1 MTTPN
6 KNLQFLRSF
15 TAGNAPDRLKA
26 GEIAFNMA
34 DKLMFVGDGSSYFTA
49 FDGVQTASSYA
60 LEGWFAVDLDA
71 YPSIEAIGAAVT
83 AAQSDATDAL
93 TRIGVMNGL
102 DTSDQETLV
111 GAINEVLAA
120 AAAAQLAA
128 NNAGS
133 DASQGLT
140 TKLDNPVNGSEGA
153 YGQAIVSTDS
163 GVKWANVAA
172 VDVSYTDYTGTGGLN
187 VQVALT
193 TALDT
198 NITQAGLISDAAADA
213 QTGINLANTAQGSAD
228 AAQSAADAAQGTADQ
243 ALLAAQAAQGDVD
256 ALDIR
261 VGAAEG
267 SIITLTS
274 DVGDLQTSK
283 QDSLGAGTEGQFL
296 RYVAGSPTWSSFDP
310 KLGSVATAM
319 DVAAFEAIQAAAAEG
334 DVVVIVNAVGLTT
347 IGSGYNVSNLTST
360 ITENFSVSL
369 IKDAS
374 GVWLMLATPG
384 SLTQAAA
391 DLLYAAKTTSVLTS
405 AGLEGGGNLSVD
417 RTISIADN
425 GVTYGKI
432 QAAAGKSLIGAGA
445 AGNLGEITLGD
456 NLDIVAGVL
465 EVSFDLGTF

>member
-133 DASQGLT
+133 DATQGLT
-140 TKLDNPVNGSEGA
+140 TKLDNPVNGSAGV
-153 YGQAIVSTDS
+153 YGHAIVSTAE
-163 GVKWANVAA
+163 GVKWAQVEA
-172 VDVSYTDYTGTGGLN
+172 VDVHYIDYANIGAPSAQAAIDYALSTN
-187 VQVALT
+187 V
-193 TALDT
+193 
-198 NITQAGLISDAAADA
+198 TQAGLISDAAADA

-267 SIITLTS
+267 SIVTLTS
-274 DVGDLQTSK
+274 DVSDLQTSK

-319 DVAAFEAIQAAAAEG
+319 DVAAFEAIQAAA
-334 DVVVIVNAVGLTT
+334 
-347 IGSGYNVSNLTST
+347 
-360 ITENFSVSL
+360 
-369 IKDAS
+369 
-374 GVWLMLATPG
+374 
-384 SLTQAAA
+384 
-391 DLLYAAKTTSVLTS
+391 
-405 AGLEGGGNLSVD
+405 D
-417 RTISIADN
+417 R
-425 GVTYGKI
+425 GRELGK
-432 QAAAGKSLIGAGA
+432 
-445 AGNLGEITLGD
+445 
-456 NLDIVAGVL
+456 
-465 EVSFDLGTF
+465 